1 MIYNEQPVDFT
12 PDMEV
17 VGCLVECDGKIVLL
31 HRQDYKMEGNKW
43 DLPAGKVD
51 KTDLD
56 KKSAMLRELREETG
70 LTISEKELN
79 FHKTFYVS
87 HLGFNFFYHY
97 FNVKLQQ
104 IPDIVISKGE
114 HKAFVWV
121 TPSEAL
127 TMPLVLDEEH
137 CMKDYFGIK

>member
-87 HLGFNFFYHY
+87 HLGFNFFYH
-97 FNVKLQQ
+97 
-104 IPDIVISKGE
+104 
-114 HKAFVWV
+114 
-121 TPSEAL
+121 
-127 TMPLVLDEEH
+127 
-137 CMKDYFGIK
+137 